1 MACWKKL
8 IKNYILFGGK
18 EMKSYALYQGEAKL
32 LTCQAKNRADAAN
45 FFRKYLI
52 NELSKSGLYGCT
64 IVEE

>member
-1 MACWKKL
+1 
-8 IKNYILFGGK
+8 
-18 EMKSYALYQGEAKL
+18 MKSYALYQGEAKL

-64 IVEE
+64 IIEK